1 MRVGILGSG
10 AVAKTLAGG
19 FGKHGHDFM
28 LGTRTPAKLADWAA
42 QIQKGRVGSFA
53 DAAALVHP
61 RSPA

>member
-1 MRVGILGSG
+1 
-10 AVAKTLAGG
+10 VAKTLAGG